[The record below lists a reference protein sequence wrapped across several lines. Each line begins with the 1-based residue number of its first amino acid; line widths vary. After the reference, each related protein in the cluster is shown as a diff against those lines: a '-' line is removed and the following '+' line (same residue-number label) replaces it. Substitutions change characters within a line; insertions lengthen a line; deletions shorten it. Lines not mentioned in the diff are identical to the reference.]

1 MKLKKKKT
9 CRAKEAVNQEAVQRM
24 GEKSLSAIHVTED
37 LYLQYVRKLK
47 SLNIKK
53 TNNPVRKRAMDL
65 NREPLKGEIR
75 RTKGHCER

>member
-1 MKLKKKKT
+1 
-9 CRAKEAVNQEAVQRM
+9 M

-65 NREPLKGEIR
+65 NRESLKGEIR
-75 RTKGHCER
+75 RTKGHCVR